1 MGCWALI
8 DARNF
13 ALQRCASAAHHF
25 TMTDEQTT
33 AALLANDPF
42 AARES
47 ADDSVPTESIMD
59 TLAAWDSSE
68 ESALYSVKQ

>member
-1 MGCWALI
+1 
-8 DARNF
+8 
-13 ALQRCASAAHHF
+13 
-25 TMTDEQTT
+25 MTDEQTT